1 LAASGL
7 ACGRSTDQVSVCL
20 LVTCRGLATRLSGL
34 AFGLA
39 LAVRPA
45 GAAEVSEVKGGAR
58 AHRLGDATGGEAGAS
73 LRELMNRMGH
83 SSMRSALIYQHRTA
97 QRDKMI
103 AAAISERVS
112 AELTDIDCPSGT

>member
-1 LAASGL
+1 MAWPAVEVLT
-7 ACGRSTDQVSVCL
+7 RYRSVCW
-20 LVTCRGLATRLSGL
+20 S
-34 AFGLA
+34 
-39 LAVRPA
+39 P
-45 GAAEVSEVKGGAR
+45 AEVSPR
-58 AHRLGDATGGEAGAS
+58 AYRLGDATGGEAGAS

-83 SSMRSALIYQHRTA
+83 SSMRAALIYQHRTA